1 MPRVQNISLYVQRT
15 RGVQKVLQL
24 DMMHRWHEKIS
35 MLLLNMHT
43 LNNNTYV
50 TFIEK
55 LFDASQLE
63 FFWRALQVRLS
74 TQLPVWSHCHHWTN
88 SSDEDIARSQWVPG
102 LVSRVDVTAILIKC
116 PLLQPVLQEQGLK
129 MMTTNWRDQA
139 GLWLIPGE
147 HATIILFD
155 WHERAFCQM

>member
-55 LFDASQLE
+55 LVDASQLE

-74 TQLPVWSHCHHWTN
+74 TQLPV
-88 SSDEDIARSQWVPG
+88 
-102 LVSRVDVTAILIKC
+102 
-116 PLLQPVLQEQGLK
+116 
-129 MMTTNWRDQA
+129 
-139 GLWLIPGE
+139 
-147 HATIILFD
+147 
-155 WHERAFCQM
+155 